1 MTDLVIRV
9 EGAQAYSFTDDKSG
23 RLVQGVNVFHLVD
36 AGENGVGKIPSKI
49 TLPFE
54 TWDYIR
60 TFAFPCD
67 CNVITKQEFTRKGIV
82 TKVSGIKMVK

>member
-1 MTDLVIRV
+1 MTDIVVRV
-9 EGAQAYSFTDDKSG
+9 EGAQWYSFTDDKTG

-54 TWDYIR
+54 VWDSISR
-60 TFAFPCD
+60 FPFPCD
-67 CNVITKQEFTRKGIV
+67 CKLITKQEFTRKGIL
-82 TKVSGIKMVK
+82 TKVIGLKMVR